1 MLVPPRLVLVLLA
14 PFSTYTYNT
23 FINNGD
29 MKMFQVCLMEGRR
42 VIKKELF
49 KSMDAAWAFF
59 DANSDKYE
67 CEFRDLKYYDNWRYT
82 AN

>member
-1 MLVPPRLVLVLLA
+1 
-14 PFSTYTYNT
+14 
-23 FINNGD
+23 
-29 MKMFQVCLMEGRR
+29 MFQVCLMEGRR

>member
-1 MLVPPRLVLVLLA
+1 
-14 PFSTYTYNT
+14 
-23 FINNGD
+23 
-29 MKMFQVCLMEGRR
+29 MFQVALMNGKR

-49 KSMDAAWAFF
+49 KSYEAAMAYF

-82 AN
+82 AS